1 MRQAPPPLTE
11 QQHLDVAVSVGAVL
25 GHLGGRDR
33 DRDAAEHMDLGAQDF
48 LVEHAQCRLRQR
60 LHARDEG
67 RHGLRLRRPRR
78 RIERRVGIEVGREGL
93 PVA

>member
-33 DRDAAEHMDLGAQDF
+33 DGAEHVDLRAWSVHPPAGE
-48 LVEHAQCRLRQR
+48 L
-60 LHARDEG
+60 
-67 RHGLRLRRPRR
+67 HGLRLTSTS
-78 RIERRVGIEVGREGL
+78 L
-93 PVA
+93 